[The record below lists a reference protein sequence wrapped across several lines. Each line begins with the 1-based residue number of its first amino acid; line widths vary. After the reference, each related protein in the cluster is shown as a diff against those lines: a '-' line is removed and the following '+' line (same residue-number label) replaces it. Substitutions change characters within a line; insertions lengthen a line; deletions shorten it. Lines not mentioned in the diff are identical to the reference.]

1 MQPEA
6 ATFTWPVRVYFED
19 TDAAGIVYYANFL
32 KFFERCR
39 TEWLRA
45 LGINQVELAAR
56 EHLQFVVASMTV
68 DYRLPARLDEELIVH
83 ARIEHLRGAS
93 LTFAQEARRA
103 GALLATAH
111 VRVACVDNRR
121 WAPAPLPP
129 VLRSLLAPE
138 SRVD

>member
-1 MQPEA
+1 MSGAPN
-6 ATFTWPVRVYFED
+6 FSFKYRVYWED
-19 TDAAGIVYYANFL
+19 TDAGGVVYYANYL
-32 KFFERCR
+32 KYMERCR